1 MLDARLPMQEEKEY
15 EDAEEK
21 EEDEE
26 KQEEDE
32 EKGRRG
38 RRSSAFPGRLSIGF
52 PRFPLRLSIAVAFV
66 WRFSPPPLDRCCLCL
81 APFPSASRSLLVLSG
96 AFPLRLSIAVGFVWR
111 LSPPPLDRCC
121 FCLALFPSASW

>member
-21 EEDEE
+21 EEEEE

-52 PRFPLRLSIAVAFV
+52 PRFPLRLSIAVASV
-66 WRFSPPPLDRCCLCL
+66 WRFSPSLFGRCCCCL
-81 APFPSASRSLLVLSG
+81 AP
-96 AFPLRLSIAVGFVWR
+96 
-111 LSPPPLDRCC
+111 
-121 FCLALFPSASW
+121 